1 MEQLVFKTEIHEGP
15 LDLLLDIIAKNKMS
29 IFDIKISLIFEQY
42 MAYLREM
49 QEMNMEIAGEFVTEA
64 SRLMLIKSRMLLPKP
79 EEEDPRKELVVRLM
93 EYKLVKAAASW
104 LHEREEEFGGRFQKD
119 TDEIK
124 PDKRI
129 LTEMDSALLEAA
141 MRKVFA
147 RIAEYEQAER
157 EKPNVIAPLI
167 KRKQVSVAG
176 RIMHILR
183 VMVRRKTAHID
194 EVFDEVTSRS
204 ELAATFYGLL
214 ELIKAGRIIPERMAD
229 DETGENVILRLNT
242 EKINDDGKEEKT

>member
-1 MEQLVFKTEIHEGP
+1 MEQLVFKTEIYEGP

-49 QEMNMEIAGEFVTEA
+49 QEMNMEIAGEFITEA
-64 SRLMLIKSRMLLPKP
+64 SRLMLIKSRLLLPKP
-79 EEEDPRKELVVRLM
+79 EEEDPRKELAVRLM
-93 EYKLVKAAASW
+93 EYKLVKNAAAW

-129 LTEMDSALLEAA
+129 LTEMDSAILEAA
-141 MRKVFA
+141 MKKVLA
-147 RIAEYEQAER
+147 RIAEYEQAQR

-167 KRKQVSVAG
+167 KRKQISVAG
-176 RIMHILR
+176 RVMHILR
-183 VMVRRKTAHID
+183 VMARRKTAHID
-194 EVFDEVTSRS
+194 EIFDEVT
-204 ELAATFYGLL
+204 
-214 ELIKAGRIIPERMAD
+214 
-229 DETGENVILRLNT
+229 RL
-242 EKINDDGKEEKT
+242 

>member
-1 MEQLVFKTEIHEGP
+1 MEQLVFKTEIYEGP

-49 QEMNMEIAGEFVTEA
+49 QEMNMEIAGEFITEA
-64 SRLMLIKSRMLLPKP
+64 SRLMLIKSRLLLPKP
-79 EEEDPRKELVVRLM
+79 EEEDPRKELAVRLM
-93 EYKLVKAAASW
+93 EYKLVKNAAAW

-129 LTEMDSALLEAA
+129 LIEMDSAVLEAA
-141 MRKVFA
+141 MKKVLA

-167 KRKQVSVAG
+167 KRKQISVAG
-176 RIMHILR
+176 RVMHILR
-183 VMVRRKTAHID
+183 VMARRKTAHID
-194 EVFDEVTSRS
+194 EIFDEVTSRS

-214 ELIKAGRIIPERMAD
+214 ELIKVGRIVPERTAD

-242 EKINDDGKEEKT
+242 ERISGEEKEEQA

>member
-1 MEQLVFKTEIHEGP
+1 MEQLVFKTEIYEGP

-49 QEMNMEIAGEFVTEA
+49 QEMNMEIAGEFITEA
-64 SRLMLIKSRMLLPKP
+64 SRLMLIKSRLLLPKP
-79 EEEDPRKELVVRLM
+79 EEEDPRKELAVRLM
-93 EYKLVKAAASW
+93 EYKLVKNAAAW

-129 LTEMDSALLEAA
+129 LTEMDSAILEAA
-141 MRKVFA
+141 MKKVLA
-147 RIAEYEQAER
+147 RIAEYEQAQR

-167 KRKQVSVAG
+167 KRKQISVAG
-176 RIMHILR
+176 RVMHILR
-183 VMVRRKTAHID
+183 VMARRKTAHI
-194 EVFDEVTSRS
+194 EIFDEVTSRS

-214 ELIKAGRIIPERMAD
+214 ELIKVGRIVPERTAD

-242 EKINDDGKEEKT
+242 ERISGEEKEEQA